1 MGRLIRRAGLALSQL
16 ACVALLLLPTTATA
30 RVAKGSD
37 AAKPATDDAV
47 VWVLRGTRGTVHIV
61 GSVHLLD
68 AAQSPLPATVLAAYD
83 AAQRIVMEIDLD
95 DLDAGAATQFTARYG
110 MIATDAPDLPAQL
123 GPRDWQRLLQ
133 ACAHVSVPCE
143 SLNRL
148 EPWALA
154 LLLSVSA
161 LTQQGLDPQL
171 GVEEQIKSRAQRDG
185 KGITGLETLEY
196 QLGLFDS
203 LTPRDQ
209 RLLLQQAVADIN
221 SGELEFDP
229 LTSAWR
235 RGDLRKLERLLL
247 REYRRSPGLYDAL
260 VYRRNRNW
268 VPQVRALLD
277 ADGDTLL
284 LVGTLHLVG
293 PRGLIALLQAEGLVV
308 TRVRNRPSLL
318 TGQRPEPDARQG
330 R

>member
-1 MGRLIRRAGLALSQL
+1 MGRLIGRARRALPQL
-16 ACVALLLLPTTATA
+16 ACVALLLSATTAAARTA
-30 RVAKGSD
+30 NGG
-37 AAKPATDDAV
+37 DAV
-47 VWVLRGTRGTVHIV
+47 QPQTEDGAVWELQGPRGTLHIV

-68 AAQSPLPATVLAAYD
+68 AGQSPLPATVTAAYD

-95 DLDAGAATQFTARYG
+95 DIDEGAAARFTARNG
-110 MIATDAPDLPAQL
+110 TIASDAPDLPAQL
-123 GPRDWQRLLQ
+123 GPRDWQRLLK
-133 ACAHVSVPCE
+133 ACSQVSVPCE

-185 KGITGLETLEY
+185 KGITGLETLEF

-229 LTSAWR
+229 LTRAWR
-235 RGDLRKLERLLL
+235 RGDLRILERLLL
-247 REYRRSPGLYDAL
+247 REYRRFPGLYDAL
-260 VYRRNRNW
+260 VYRRNLSW

-277 ADGDTLL
+277 AEGDTLL

-308 TRVRNRPSLL
+308 KRVRNLASLPA
-318 TGQRPEPDARQG
+318 GQRPDGDARQG
-330 R
+330 G